1 MTIGMEV
8 TDNERVQLTEQNY
21 RSLCRLCLRADD
33 DCIVDVFSRCG
44 GNAAKQPLIDRL
56 NDLYQVKVKQI
67 RHILSI
73 IQIAIKKS
81 YSLNN
86 F

>member
-44 GNAAKQPLIDRL
+44 DNAAKQPLIDRL
-56 NDLYQVKVKQI
+56 NDLYQVKVEQY
-67 RHILSI
+67 RHTFFIMKVPI
-73 IQIAIKKS
+73 
-81 YSLNN
+81 N
-86 F
+86 